1 MASYQEVRVK
11 LTNTQLIKINSAA
24 KNKTGK
30 ILRLTKKNSED
41 EQFPHELFLTT
52 RRATKIRNAFTNNM
66 STNIK
71 LSITQISKKIESS
84 GSFGSWLD
92 NLGKKAL
99 TNIAIPLARDN
110 LPGLVSNLTSRII
123 NKLDRNISGKGP
135 VRAGKGFT
143 LFILN

>member
-1 MASYQEVRVK
+1 
-11 LTNTQLIKINSAA
+11 
-24 KNKTGK
+24 
-30 ILRLTKKNSED
+30 
-41 EQFPHELFLTT
+41 
-52 RRATKIRNAFTNNM
+52 M
-66 STNIK
+66 STDIK

-123 NKLDRNISGKGP
+123 NKLDRKISGKGP
-135 VRAGKGFT
+135 VRAGKRIY
-143 LFILN
+143 FIYFELRYE

>member
-11 LTNTQLIKINSAA
+11 LTNTQLKKINSAA

-66 STNIK
+66 STDIK

-110 LPGLVSNLTSRII
+110 LPGLV
-123 NKLDRNISGKGP
+123 
-135 VRAGKGFT
+135 
-143 LFILN
+143 